1 MDKIPTFSVP
11 YSVGE
16 AALSHGLKLYTVY
29 YVRFNLIPAQKD
41 VYAESE
47 QLAREI
53 FTKDNIF
60 KKILSVEQNKT
71 TPPDKNPMG

>member
-29 YVRFNLIPAQKD
+29 YVRFNLIPAQKE
-41 VYAESE
+41 VWAESE

-53 FTKDNIF
+53 FIKDNIF
-60 KKILSVEQNKT
+60 KKILNVEQNKT

>member
-29 YVRFNLIPAQKD
+29 YVRFNLIPAQKE
-41 VYAESE
+41 VWAGSE

-53 FTKDNIF
+53 FTRDSIF
-60 KKILSVEQNKT
+60 KKITWIEQNAK